1 MNPINILTST
11 IDNLWM
17 WTYGLVAGWG
27 IAFTLLV
34 AGFIFLLA
42 RHIRNLKKIERL
54 EHRLIAL
61 ERDFNIENNKWNK
74 KQ

>member
-11 IDNLWM
+11 IDNLWI

>member
-27 IAFTLLV
+27 IAFSLLV

>member
-1 MNPINILTST
+1 MNPINMLTST
-11 IDNLWM
+11 IDSLWI

-27 IAFTLLV
+27 IAFSLLV